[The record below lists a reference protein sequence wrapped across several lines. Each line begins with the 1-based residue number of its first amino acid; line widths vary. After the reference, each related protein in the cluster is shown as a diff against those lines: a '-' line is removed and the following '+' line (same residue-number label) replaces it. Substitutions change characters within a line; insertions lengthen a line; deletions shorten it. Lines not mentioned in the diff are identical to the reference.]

1 METSTALSPVEEVHC
16 GARGVPETVG
26 MAALFTGG
34 PPDADALRARVL
46 ERWGRL
52 PRLRLVLLPPAP
64 PARLRGHRWLP
75 LDRFEVRRH
84 VTVVNAADTTDTAA
98 DAADSGDGAAFT
110 ALLGRLVTRAL
121 PAGLPPWRLTL
132 VRGAGRGRF
141 AVVLTAHHAL
151 LDGRSLEILLSR
163 LFDGTPGRGVR
174 RGTGVGAVGALGA
187 ARLDRSRPPAAP
199 GAGPGRALPLPP
211 GLRPRPDLAWTEV
224 DAEAVRAA
232 RRALPGLGATLNEVL
247 LAAAAGA
254 LRTVHGDP
262 DRWPGAPRPLY
273 GSFPVDLRTPQEDR
287 MLGTAVSAVRVP
299 LPVTAA
305 GPAERLAACR
315 GALAAFGPLRGGADT
330 VRRAVGAAGLLG
342 PWAVRLL
349 ASLSCSPGFCPV
361 TCLAFGW
368 PRGPWSLDGRPLE
381 RIVPLPPVLAPGTAC
396 LALTDYAGAYTL
408 TAVTHTLPGGARLLA
423 GALTRE
429 LALLA
434 RLPEPVTGAP
444 GAPGGPTRSGPAR
457 TSRAGRFAG
466 AIRGTRNGP
475 PR

>member
-1 METSTALSPVEEVHC
+1 METSIALSPVEEVHC

-34 PPDADALRARVL
+34 PPGADALRVRVG
-46 ERWGRL
+46 ERWGAL
-52 PRLRLVLLPPAP
+52 PRLRRVLLPPAP

-75 LDRFEVRRH
+75 LDRFDVRRH
-84 VTVVNAADTTDTAA
+84 VTVVNTADSTG
-98 DAADSGDGAAFT
+98 SGDGAAFT

-132 VRGAGRGRF
+132 VRGAGRERF

-163 LFDGTPGRGVR
+163 LFDGAPGRGVR
-174 RGTGVGAVGALGA
+174 RGTGVRAVETLGA
-187 ARLDRSRPPAAP
+187 AGTDRRPPRPPAAL
-199 GAGPGRALPLPP
+199 GPGRALPLPP
-211 GLRPRPDLAWTEV
+211 GRRPCPDLAWAEV
-224 DAEAVRAA
+224 DADAVRAA

-262 DRWPGAPRPLY
+262 AVWPGAPRPLY
-273 GSFPVDLRTPQEDR
+273 GSFPVDLRTPREER

-305 GPAERLAACR
+305 GPGERLAACR
-315 GALAAFGPLRGGADT
+315 GALTAFGPLHGGADT
-330 VRRAVGAAGLLG
+330 VRRAVGAAARLG

-368 PRGPWSLDGRPLE
+368 PRGPWSLAGRPLE
-381 RIVPLPPVLAPGTAC
+381 RIVPLPPVLAPGTVC

-408 TAVTHTLPGGARLLA
+408 TAVTHTLPGGARPLA

-429 LALLA
+429 LTRLA
-434 RLPEPVTGAP
+434 RPVGPGP
-444 GAPGGPTRSGPAR
+444 GAPGGPMRPGPAGMFR
-457 TSRAGRFAG
+457 TGRFAG

>member
-1 METSTALSPVEEVHC
+1 
-16 GARGVPETVG
+16 
-26 MAALFTGG
+26 MAALFTGV
-34 PPDADALRARVL
+34 PPGADALRARVG
-46 ERWGRL
+46 ERWGGL
-52 PRLRLVLLPPAP
+52 PRLRQVLLPPAP

-75 LDRFEVRRH
+75 LDRFDVRRH
-84 VTVVNAADTTDTAA
+84 VAVVNAA
-98 DAADSGDGAAFT
+98 AFT
-110 ALLGRLVTRAL
+110 GLLGRLVTRAL

-132 VRGAGRGRF
+132 VRHADRERF

-163 LFDGTPGRGVR
+163 LFDGAPGRGARVVR
-174 RGTGVGAVGALGA
+174 RGTGVRAVGM
-187 ARLDRSRPPAAP
+187 P
-199 GAGPGRALPLPP
+199 GALRPERPERPRPLATLGPGRALPLPP

-224 DAEAVRAA
+224 DADAVRAA

-273 GSFPVDLRTPQEDR
+273 GSFPVDLRAPREDR
-287 MLGTAVSAVRVP
+287 MLGTVVSAVRVP

-305 GPAERLAACR
+305 DPGERLAACR
-315 GALAAFGPLRGGADT
+315 GALAAFGPLHGGTDT
-330 VRRAVGAAGLLG
+330 VRRAVGTAARLGG

-381 RIVPLPPVLAPGTAC
+381 RIIPLPPVLAPGTVC

-408 TAVTHTLPGGARLLA
+408 TAVTRALPGGARRLA
-423 GALTRE
+423 DALVRELPLLTR
-429 LALLA
+429 
-434 RLPEPVTGAP
+434 RPGPEPASELGA
-444 GAPGGPTRSGPAR
+444 GPAA
-457 TSRAGRFAG
+457 TGRGGSPA
-466 AIRGTRNGP
+466 
-475 PR
+475 